1 MDERQLHLFKG
12 KRQRGVTLPPPLEFK
27 MHVALENLL
36 RHALLPGWWYTHI
49 PSGELRDKV
58 TAARLKAM
66 GLKRGCADFMFIGP
80 KTLFFLE
87 LIRKGEKPSEAQREF
102 AAMVKACGFLYR
114 LSDTLDDAVTTLKEM
129 GIIRARI
136 S

>member
-27 MHVALENLL
+27 MHVALVSLL
-36 RHALLPGWWYTHI
+36 NHALLPGWWFTHI

-58 TAARLKAM
+58 TASRLKAM

-80 KTLFFLE
+80 DTLFFLE
-87 LIRKGEKPSEAQREF
+87 LKRKGEKPSEAQREF
-102 AAMVKACGFLYR
+102 AAMVKACGFLYH
-114 LSDTLDDAVTTLKEM
+114 LSDTLDDAIFTLSQM
-129 GIIRARI
+129 SIIRSTR
-136 S
+136 